1 MNRTSLKLS
10 PERKEK
16 LRVARKIF
24 QENTDS
30 KTIDKALD
38 IVKNLKENAEMIAP
52 RVLVSITG
60 AHDMGKFLIKDIGG
74 NVDGRRN

>member
-10 PERKEK
+10 PERKERF
-16 LRVARKIF
+16 RVARKIF

-38 IVKNLKENAEMIAP
+38 IVRNLKENAEMIAP

-60 AHDMGKFLIKDIGG
+60 SRDMGKFLIKDYDGG
-74 NVDGRRN
+74 KK